1 MPSVVQVYPSRVTIT
16 ETREPKR
23 FFKCDFNHQWKE
35 KLKNTTGTH
44 IINFKKQKNAFT
56 LSNSSKKKLLDSV
69 NSMYLLSSPRK
80 VTMLTGK
87 FIYNYKM
94 SFVTLTLP
102 SKQTHSDTAI
112 KKDCLNQF
120 LVELRKNYGVTNY
133 VWKAELQQN
142 ANIHFHLILD
152 KYVDYQALRRR
163 WNRILAKNNYIAAYR
178 NKFENLNL
186 SQYHAMRN
194 LKAQCS
200 FEKSAA
206 AFAAGKRA
214 KWCNPNTVDVKSVH
228 GKKEL
233 AMYLAKY
240 VLKPV
245 TKSKLTPEQT
255 EREINFGRS
264 WYRSYSLSN
273 LKYIN
278 KYLLTEVTSMVN
290 YLKSIPK
297 TVKCVTDTWY
307 TVFYFNVN
315 QLCEAF
321 KLFHHKFMLNNARL
335 YSYPF
340 P

>member
-23 FFKCDFNHQWKE
+23 FFNCDFNHQWKE
-35 KLKNTTGTH
+35 KPKQTTGTH
-44 IINFKKQKNAFT
+44 LINFKKQKNAFT
-56 LSNSSKKKLLDSV
+56 LSNSSKKKMLDSI

-102 SKQTHSDTAI
+102 SKQQHCDTQI

-133 VWKAELQQN
+133 VWKAELQEN
-142 ANIHFHLILD
+142 ENIHFHLILD
-152 KYVDYQALRRR
+152 KYVDFQALRRR
-163 WNRILAKNNYIAAYR
+163 WNRILEKLNYITAYS
-178 NKFENLNL
+178 NKFQNINLL
-186 SQYHAMRN
+186 QYHAMRN
-194 LKAQCS
+194 RSAICS

-206 AFAAGKRA
+206 AYAAGKRA
-214 KWCNPNTVDVKSVH
+214 KWSNPNTVDVKSVY
-228 GKKEL
+228 GKKQL

-240 VLKPV
+240 VCKPV
-245 TKSKLTPEQT
+245 NKAKLTPQQT

-264 WYRSYSLSN
+264 WFRSYSLST

-278 KYLLTEVTSMVN
+278 KYLLTEVTQIIN
-290 YLKSIPK
+290 YLKSVPK
-297 TVKCVTDTWY
+297 IVKCVEDMWY
-307 TVFYFNVN
+307 TAFYFNVN
-315 QLCEAF
+315 QLCDSF
-321 KLFHHKFMLNNARL
+321 KLFHHKFMVQNARL